1 MCQGRCRITVPKT
14 QCPDSRCRLSATR
27 LDSNVS
33 MSHFFAYLSR
43 MKLIQRWS
51 LMRTTYG
58 ENVQEHSLRVAM
70 IAHALA
76 MIRNQFYGG
85 TLNPDRAA
93 VLAMYHD
100 ASEVITGDMPTPV
113 KYYSDEIREAYKS
126 IERAAEN
133 TLLEMLPAELRRSYE
148 EFLGVTESDEYA
160 SLVKAADKLCAYI
173 TCLEEIAAGNR
184 EFTLAKEA
192 LRTTVEATGL
202 PEVDYFMKTFVPSFS
217 LTLDEL
223 SERT

>member
-1 MCQGRCRITVPKT
+1 
-14 QCPDSRCRLSATR
+14 
-27 LDSNVS
+27 

-51 LMRTTYG
+51 LMRTTYQ

-76 MIRNQFYGG
+76 SIRNEFYGG
-85 TLNPDRAA
+85 TLNAERAA

-113 KYYSDEIREAYKS
+113 KYYSKDIRDAYKS

-133 TLLEMLPAELRRSYE
+133 TLLEMLPERLRSNYQEL
-148 EFLGVTESDEYA
+148 LGVSTSDEYA
-160 SLVKAADKLCAYI
+160 GLVKAADKLCAYI
-173 TCLEEIAAGNR
+173 KCLEEIAAGNR
-184 EFTLAKEA
+184 EFALAKEA
-192 LRTTVEATGL
+192 LLATVEATKL
-202 PEVDYFMKTFVPSFS
+202 PEVDYFMETFVPSFT

-223 SERT
+223 SERQSPDEST